1 MIASSMAISSFR
13 RCSASTA
20 NYFRFCQ
27 ASSTGINHFTYTN
40 RGLASLKDISTS
52 NASIDFKSI
61 YALGRK
67 DGMEEALKTGLTKA
81 MRQIRVEH
89 EEENKVILDE
99 IEKLEKKSAYSKL
112 AFACFDE
119 YIRSG
124 KLTLRVKKEEN
135 SKDFIYIQKYLDEG
149 YENNSFD
156 SELMGEC
163 LTKYGMG
170 LRRVES
176 NSYHRS
182 NDNWEFHSVLLE
194 DASNNEEDN

>member
-1 MIASSMAISSFR
+1 
-13 RCSASTA
+13 
-20 NYFRFCQ
+20 
-27 ASSTGINHFTYTN
+27 
-40 RGLASLKDISTS
+40 
-52 NASIDFKSI
+52 
-61 YALGRK
+61 
-67 DGMEEALKTGLTKA
+67 MEEALKTGLTKA

-99 IEKLEKKSAYSKL
+99 IEKLEKKSAYCKL

>member
-1 MIASSMAISSFR
+1 
-13 RCSASTA
+13 
-20 NYFRFCQ
+20 
-27 ASSTGINHFTYTN
+27 
-40 RGLASLKDISTS
+40 
-52 NASIDFKSI
+52 
-61 YALGRK
+61 
-67 DGMEEALKTGLTKA
+67 MEEALKTGLTKA

-89 EEENKVILDE
+89 EEENKVILNE

-124 KLTLRVKKEEN
+124 KLTLCVKKEEK
-135 SKDFIYIQKYLDEG
+135 SKDFIYIQKYLRS
-149 YENNSFD
+149 YNSFD